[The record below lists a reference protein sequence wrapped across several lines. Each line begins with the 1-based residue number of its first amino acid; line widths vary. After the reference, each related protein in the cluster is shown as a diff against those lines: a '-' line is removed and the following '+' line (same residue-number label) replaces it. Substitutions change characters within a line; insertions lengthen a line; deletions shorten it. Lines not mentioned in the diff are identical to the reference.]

1 MKIGFF
7 AIGIAH
13 MARPDLIK
21 TIAVNAERLNFA
33 TVWAPEHVVLLDKYI
48 SQYPYAKGE
57 FPVPM
62 DTPIGDPFIT
72 LGYAAAYTS
81 RIKLATGVC
90 LVPEHNP
97 VVLAKVIATLDQLAG
112 GRFVLGAGVGW
123 LEEEFRAIG
132 VPWERRGDRANEC
145 IAAMRCLWRDAI
157 STYRGEYVKFESV
170 RSYPKPVR
178 GDVPVWF
185 GGESGPALKRV
196 AQHGDGWCGFNL
208 APDEA
213 AGKLTRLDEL
223 LKAAGR
229 KRSDIYLAL
238 SPYTKPITRDDLKRY
253 RDLGVDELSL
263 VNFGVPTTERELVVQ
278 MEQTARDW
286 VEPAAKI

>member
-7 AIGIAH
+7 AIGLGH
-13 MARPDLIK
+13 MIRPDLIK
-21 TIAVNAERLNFA
+21 TVAVNAERLNFA
-33 TVWAPEHVVLLDKYI
+33 TVWAPEHVVLLDKYV
-48 SQYPYAKGE
+48 SKYPYSQGA

-62 DTPIGDPFIT
+62 DTPIADPFVT

-81 RIKLATGVC
+81 RIKLATGIC

-97 VVLAKVIATLDQLAG
+97 VVLGKVVATLDQLAG

-123 LEEEFRAIG
+123 LEEEFHAIG
-132 VPWERRGDRANEC
+132 VPWERRGERTREC
-145 IAAMRCLWRDAI
+145 IEAMRCLWHDAN
-157 STYRGEYVKFESV
+157 STYRGEYVKFENV

-178 GDVPVWF
+178 GEVPVWF

-196 AQHGDGWCGFNL
+196 AEYGNGWCGFNL
-208 APDEA
+208 TPDEA
-213 AGKLTRLDEL
+213 AAKLKRIDEL

-229 KRSDIYLAL
+229 KRSDLYLAL

-253 RDLGVDELSL
+253 RDLGIEELAL
-263 VNFGVPTTERELVVQ
+263 VNFSPPTTERELVTQ